1 MWEGNRDK
9 CCLDTRGRRS
19 MDPADTCLKLD
30 WAPPLIKLW
39 KETIAGGGGEFI
51 SWVDVDGGAEKM
63 ICVSG
68 WCWWLWGRMPRP
80 VSEFAKS
87 RIYQRSPT
95 HHHPTTKK
103 RAPRSYFKLNP
114 EENTIE
120 SCPILK
126 RSTNSSQISFFV
138 VRTVGTMRSQTKYDG
153 FKCNQTMQ
161 RSYLISSS
169 QLFIMDRVR
178 KASEIHSPPPLL
190 VPLPPPGS
198 EWWDGKSWLAG
209 HYSSVHTRTYT
220 TQPINTY

>member
-1 MWEGNRDK
+1 MVGPRRWFVCRAGVGGCEGECPDRWAS
-9 CCLDTRGRRS
+9 L
-19 MDPADTCLKLD
+19 LK
-30 WAPPLIKLW
+30 AGFIK
-39 KETIAGGGGEFI
+39 G
-51 SWVDVDGGAEKM
+51 
-63 ICVSG
+63 
-68 WCWWLWGRMPRP
+68 P
-80 VSEFAKS
+80 
-87 RIYQRSPT
+87 
-95 HHHPTTKK
+95 HHPTTKK